1 MLARPIL
8 TLAFVVLL
16 FASVTYAFQTPHR
29 HFVQHPN
36 RPLIKTSLGIQGCCY
51 RETVSSL
58 SLVKDSGAQ
67 DISTPLDK
75 PGLAI
80 LDFLSIF
87 CFAAVGKASH
97 NNDGSL
103 DIVAILTT
111 AFPFL
116 FAWYATSPFTN
127 VYGNDAEGS
136 IVQSSKLAAKGWM
149 IAIPLGICF
158 RGILKGYVPPLPFV
172 IVTMITTLIILAGSR
187 MIYCILNSESE

>member
-8 TLAFVVLL
+8 TLAFVVAL
-16 FASVTYAFQTPHR
+16 FTSVTYAFQTPR
-29 HFVQHPN
+29 QHFVQHPT
-36 RPLIKTSLGIQGCCY
+36 RTLIKTTIGIQTCRY
-51 RETVSSL
+51 RETISSL
-58 SLVKDSGAQ
+58 SMVKDSEAQ
-67 DISTPLDK
+67 DISTPFDK

-87 CFAAVGKASH
+87 LFAAVGKASH

-103 DIVAILTT
+103 DIAAILTT

-116 FAWYATSPFTN
+116 FAWYTTSPLTK

-136 IVQSSKLAAKGWM
+136 IIQASKLAAKGWM
-149 IAIPLGICF
+149 VAIPLGICF

-172 IVTMITTLIILAGSR
+172 IVTMITTLIVLAGSR
-187 MIYCILNSESE
+187 MIYCTLNSESE